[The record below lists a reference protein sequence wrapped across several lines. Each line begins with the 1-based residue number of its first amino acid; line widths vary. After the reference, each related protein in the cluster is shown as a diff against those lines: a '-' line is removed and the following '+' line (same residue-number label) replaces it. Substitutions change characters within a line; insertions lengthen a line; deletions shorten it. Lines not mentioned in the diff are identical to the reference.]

1 MRNVLHFIAMAILT
15 VLVTLGVYY
24 GLTNLGLMPIEASA
38 QSKEIDWL
46 FDIEVWLTAFFFA
59 LIMVPMIYSIVVFRR
74 RKGEKGDGEHIE
86 GHTGLEITWMVI
98 PLIIV
103 VWLGII
109 GADNLR
115 AVRAVDPNA
124 FEIKV
129 VASQWHWQFEYP
141 HGVISDVLYLPVDK
155 QVVLKMESRD
165 VLHSFWVP
173 EFRIKQ
179 DVVPGLIEDYRVTPN
194 LVGNYKVRCSEL
206 CGTKHS
212 QMEQAVVVQ
221 SEADY
226 KKWLDAQTTLALVAQ
241 ATSDADPNPSA
252 PRGEILYKQVGCSG
266 CHSLDGVKGIGPT
279 WKDLFG
285 SQVPITG
292 GTVVTANDDY
302 LYESIK
308 FPPKKIVEG
317 FKPGMP
323 DFGLTDKKIRDLIAF
338 IKTVK

>member
-15 VLVTLGVYY
+15 ILVTLGVYH
-24 GLTNLGLMPIEASA
+24 GLTNLGLMPIQASA

-59 LIMVPMIYSIVVFRR
+59 LIMVPMIYSLVVFRR
-74 RKGEKGDGEHIE
+74 RKGETGDGAHIE
-86 GHTGLEITWMVI
+86 GNTKLEIIWMVI

-103 VWLGII
+103 IWLGIV

-115 AVRAVDPNA
+115 AVRAIDPDA

-141 HGVISDVLYLPVDK
+141 HGVLSDVLHLPVNK

-179 DVVPGLIEDYRVTPN
+179 DVVPGLIEDYRVTPS
-194 LVGNYKVRCSEL
+194 LIGTYKVRCAEL

-212 QMEQAVVVQ
+212 LMEQGVIVE

-226 KKWLDAQTTLALVAQ
+226 KKWLDGETTIALVAE
-241 ATSDADPNPSA
+241 ATAAADPNPS
-252 PRGEILYKQVGCSG
+252 PTRGEKLYTQIGCSG
-266 CHSLDGVKGIGPT
+266 CHSLDGGKGIGPT
-279 WKDLFG
+279 WKGLFD
-285 SQVPITG
+285 SQVG
-292 GTVVTANDDY
+292 LSDGSVVKADETY
-302 LYESIK
+302 LKESIK
-308 FPPKKIVEG
+308 FPLKKIVEG

-323 DFGLTDKKIRDLIAF
+323 DFGLSDKQIADLIAF

>member
-1 MRNVLHFIAMAILT
+1 MRNVLHFVVMAILT
-15 VLVTLGVYY
+15 VLVTLGVYF
-24 GLTNLGLMPIEASA
+24 GLTNLGLMPIEASK
-38 QSKEIDWL
+38 QSIDIDRL
-46 FDIEVWLTAFFFA
+46 FNIEVWLTAFFFA
-59 LIMVPMIYSIVVFRR
+59 LIMVPMLYSLVVFRR
-74 RKGEKGDGEHIE
+74 KKGEKGDGAHIE

-103 VWLGII
+103 VWLGIY
-109 GADNLR
+109 GAENLR
-115 AVRAVDPNA
+115 SVRAVDPQA

-129 VASQWHWQFEYP
+129 MAQQWKWQFEYP
-141 HGVISDVLYLPVDK
+141 HGVVSDVLHLPVNK

-194 LVGNYKVRCSEL
+194 LIGHYKVRCAEL

-212 QMEQAVVVQ
+212 VMEQPVIVE

-226 KKWLDAQTTLALVAQ
+226 KKWLDAQTELALVAE
-241 ATSDADPNPSA
+241 ATAAADPNPSA
-252 PRGEILYKQVGCSG
+252 ARGEKLYAEKGCGG
-266 CHSLDGVKGIGPT
+266 CHSLDGSKGKGPT

-292 GTVVTANDDY
+292 GTVVTADDAY
-302 LYESIK
+302 LTESIK
-308 FPPKKIVEG
+308 FPSLKIVEG
-317 FKPGMP
+317 FAPGMP
-323 DFGLTDKKIRDLIAF
+323 DFGLTDKKIADLVAF

>member
-1 MRNVLHFIAMAILT
+1 MRNVLHFVVMAILT
-15 VLVTLGVYY
+15 LLVTLGVYY

-38 QSKEIDWL
+38 QSIPIDWL
-46 FDIEVWLTAFFFA
+46 FNIEVWLTAFFFA
-59 LIMVPMIYSIVVFRR
+59 LIMVPLLYSLVVFRR

-103 VWLGII
+103 IWLGIV

-115 AVRAVDPNA
+115 AVRAVDPDA

-129 VASQWHWQFEYP
+129 TASQWHWQFEYP
-141 HGVISDVLYLPVDK
+141 HGVLSDVLHLPANK
-155 QVVLKMESRD
+155 QVVLKMQSRD

-173 EFRIKQ
+173 EFRVKQ
-179 DVVPGLIEDYRVTPN
+179 DVVPGLITDYRVTPN
-194 LVGNYKVRCSEL
+194 RIGNYKVRCAEL

-212 QMEQAVVVQ
+212 VMEQAVIVE

-226 KKWLDAQTTLALVAQ
+226 KKWLDGETSKAIIAEQTAI
-241 ATSDADPNPSA
+241 ADPNPSA
-252 PRGEILYKQVGCSG
+252 SRGEKLYSQIGCIG
-266 CHSLDGVKGIGPT
+266 CHSLDGAKGIGPT
-279 WKDLFG
+279 WKGLFDSEVGLSDG
-285 SQVPITG
+285 S
-292 GTVVTANDDY
+292 VVHADEAY
-302 LYESIK
+302 LTESIK
-308 FPPKKIVEG
+308 FPLKKIVEG

-323 DFGLTDKKIRDLIAF
+323 DFGLSDKQIGDLVAF

>member
-1 MRNVLHFIAMAILT
+1 MRNVFHYIVMAILT

-24 GLTNLGLMPIEASA
+24 GLTNLGLMPVQAST
-38 QSKEIDWL
+38 QSKDIDWL

-59 LIMVPMIYSIVVFRR
+59 LIMVPLLYSIVVFRR
-74 RKGEKGDGEHIE
+74 RKGETGDGAHIE

-103 VWLGII
+103 IWLGIV

-115 AVRAVDPNA
+115 AVRAIDPQA

-129 VASQWHWQFEYP
+129 IASQWQWQFEYP
-141 HGVISDVLYLPVDK
+141 QGVISDVLHLPVNK

-179 DVVPGLIEDYRVTPN
+179 DVVPGLITDYRVTPN
-194 LVGNYKVRCSEL
+194 KIDSYKVRCAEL

-212 QMEQAVVVQ
+212 TMEQVVLVE

-226 KKWLDAQTTLALVAQ
+226 KKWLDAQTKLALVAQ
-241 ATSDADPNPSA
+241 ATADADPNPS
-252 PRGEILYKQVGCSG
+252 PVRGEKLYVQVGCPA
-266 CHSLDGVKGIGPT
+266 CHSLDGSTGKGPT
-279 WKDLFG
+279 WKGLFG
-285 SQVPITG
+285 SQVPLVG
-292 GTVVTANDDY
+292 GTVATADEAF
-302 LYESIK
+302 LIESIK
-308 FPPKKIVEG
+308 LPNAKIVEG
-317 FKPGMP
+317 FAAGMP
-323 DFGLTDKKIRDLIAF
+323 DFQLTDKKIADLVAF
-338 IKTVK
+338 IKTIK